1 MLKFSKI
8 QQTAAS
14 VKMELDNNGTCQLA
28 IGHADA
34 NMDGAREEPKVEPS
48 IDEPEDD
55 KVWKKNIISLPIL
68 IICM

>member
-55 KVWKKNIISLPIL
+55 KV
-68 IICM
+68 

>member
-1 MLKFSKI
+1 MHVEVLQNTTDGCFC
-8 QQTAAS
+8 Q
-14 VKMELDNNGTCQLA
+14 NGTCQLV

-34 NMDGAREEPKVEPS
+34 NMNGAREEPKVEPS

-55 KVWKKNIISLPIL
+55 KVWKNIISLPIL